1 MFCWK
6 FFDADGEHLGN
17 SESHPTIDAAVSW
30 LQKQAEDDLPDVD
43 VDADCAQLAVVKF
56 VKIQRKVQL
65 IGLPELVA
73 AGAVSPQP
81 ETAPPAAPAPR
92 RGRKPTVVPTP
103 ADIADQVPQSEPEP
117 AVTELAGVMAG
128 DDAPKFVPENEHVAQ
143 VHATADRNANDP
155 VFRAAVVSNLCKTIN
170 SYRGPVGHWSA
181 TPGMAAALNT
191 DTESVRT
198 ALDVARSNG
207 EIQAFGYVCSQ
218 NDLGDWQYSPPSRTP
233 AEAEA
238 TIARIEAE
246 IAEPVSSA
254 AVVDAVKDRLLR
266 TGKSQTEAQLAAY
279 IGGKLRTDGINIATV
294 LDALAEDGALLAAG
308 IEWYSTGKTIVYSLK
323 QPESAP
329 EPTPAPTAPQ
339 EPWEVVCNGV
349 VVELR
354 VGDTWSHLVYQQP
367 TAASTVADRLRGH
380 MASGATG
387 PASVAQRFLPGR
399 APAAP
404 EL

>member
-1 MFCWK
+1 MFHWK
-6 FFDADGEHLGN
+6 FFDVNGEHLGN
-17 SESHPTIDAAVSW
+17 SESFKTIAVAAAW
-30 LQKQAEDDLPDVD
+30 LQLQAENDLPDVD
-43 VDADCAQLAVVKF
+43 VDADNALLAMTAKVR
-56 VKIQRKVQL
+56 IERKVRL
-65 IGLPELVA
+65 SGMDSLLAA
-73 AGAVSPQP
+73 AGETIAVTAQP
-81 ETAPPAAPAPR
+81 ETAPTAAPAPR
-92 RGRKPTVVPTP
+92 RGRKLAVVPTP

-117 AVTELAGVMAG
+117 AVAELAGVMAG
-128 DDAPKFVPENEHVAQ
+128 DAE
-143 VHATADRNANDP
+143 
-155 VFRAAVVSNLCKTIN
+155 L
-170 SYRGPVGHWSA
+170 
-181 TPGMAAALNT
+181 TP
-191 DTESVRT
+191 
-198 ALDVARSNG
+198 
-207 EIQAFGYVCSQ
+207 
-218 NDLGDWQYSPPSRTP
+218 RTP

-238 TIARIEAE
+238 LIVDIQAKLDAAPHVTSTAIIDCVKDHLLQSGAPASEAQLIARIDAKLKAGASG
-246 IAEPVSSA
+246 IDVSA
-254 AVVDAVKDRLLR
+254 
-266 TGKSQTEAQLAAY
+266 
-279 IGGKLRTDGINIATV
+279 I